1 MGDTKHP
8 EPKKLDSRPCM
19 SSVNLSNNLYPLS
32 PNINNLSGNP
42 TNKLFFINLIMGTH
56 ETNALVDTGA
66 FNSAM
71 PLIDYMRL
79 SQIKKHVILSKRK
92 ISSEFVRVANGS
104 TKKII
109 SRVTIQMHILGRDI
123 AEEFMIIDNIRNTI
137 LGFSFFE
144 QHDVTVDCKTQRLHF
159 PDMTVQLNEISQEDG
174 NIKKVYGKNTYPVH
188 TAKKIVIQ
196 PNEQTIVT
204 CKVEGLESTGTTN
217 TTCGIIEPL
226 VSFEKRTD
234 LCVTS
239 SISKATEDDL
249 LPVGLINLAGNP
261 VTINPKTAVGKFK
274 ILSTQQIEFLT
285 PIDPKVL
292 AVVNEKSNTRDEA
305 VRVLSAI
312 YGMSHKIHRQKRK
325 NVVGSIN
332 LLEEPEGTREFW
344 FATPETCDDPSRLSK
359 IERKM
364 YDQLVEFKK
373 LEQRNPQTSE
383 EDRKYVLS
391 KFNWENSILSPEHRA
406 QMEEKL
412 VEYYTI
418 FAVHRFDVGGNNE
431 FKVKLTPEHDQFTHK
446 GTRYQITLLLA
457 PDNMVTPCQGHT

>member
-1 MGDTKHP
+1 
-8 EPKKLDSRPCM
+8 
-19 SSVNLSNNLYPLS
+19 
-32 PNINNLSGNP
+32 
-42 TNKLFFINLIMGTH
+42 
-56 ETNALVDTGA
+56 
-66 FNSAM
+66 
-71 PLIDYMRL
+71 
-79 SQIKKHVILSKRK
+79 
-92 ISSEFVRVANGS
+92 
-104 TKKII
+104 
-109 SRVTIQMHILGRDI
+109 MHILGRDI

-159 PDMTVQLNEISQEDG
+159 PDMTVQLNAILQDGG

-188 TAKKIVIQ
+188 TTRKIVIK
-196 PNEQTIVT
+196 PNTQTIVM

-217 TTCGIIEPL
+217 ATCGIIEPL

-239 SISKATEDDL
+239 SISKATEEDL

-383 EDRKYVLS
+383 EDRTCVLS
-391 KFNWENSILSPEHRA
+391 KFNWENSILPPEHRA

-431 FKVKLTPEHDQFTHK
+431 FKIKLTPEHDRPIYTQGNPVPNNTTPSTRQHGNSVSGAYVINSWYPGAQPRTNTCLQFSRRKTE
-446 GTRYQITLLLA
+446 TPTLTE
-457 PDNMVTPCQGHT
+457 NTTPSCANIVSKWLPKEKKNNGHTAHAGAATKT